1 MLVYVI
7 RHGQTDWNAIRRLQG
22 QKDIPLNDFGRS
34 QAVGNGKALSR
45 VLGPTATEFD
55 YVASPL
61 GRTRETMEL
70 VRGAMGLDPT
80 DYRTDDRLVEVSFG
94 DWEGYTLPELKLA
107 FPDRV
112 KARKAAKWD
121 FIPPGQDAE
130 SYEILSWRIGA
141 WLSSVQRKT
150 VCVCHGGVIRSIFR
164 LVSGMEKDEA
174 AEIPIPQDRI
184 LKVETEKNLAEWI
197 DAAEPV

>member
-1 MLVYVI
+1 MI

-22 QKDIPLNDFGRS
+22 QKDIPLNDFGRQ
-34 QAVGNGKALSR
+34 QAVGNGRILARL
-45 VLGPTATEFD
+45 LGERATDFD

-70 VRGAMGLDPT
+70 MRGAMGLDPLA
-80 DYRTDDRLVEVSFG
+80 YRTDDRLIEVSFG
-94 DWEGYTLPELKLA
+94 DWEGQTLPDLKKE

-112 KARKAAKWD
+112 NARKANKWD

-141 WLSSVQRKT
+141 WLSSVEVPT
-150 VCVCHGGVIRSIFR
+150 ICVCHGGVIRSIFR
-164 LVSGMEKDEA
+164 LVSGMDKDEA
-174 AEIPIPQDRI
+174 SRTQIPQDRI
-184 LKVETEKNLAEWI
+184 LKVEMDRNSAEWI
-197 DAAEPV
+197 

>member
-22 QKDIPLNDFGRS
+22 QKDIALNDFGRA
-34 QAVGNGKALSR
+34 QAVGNGK
-45 VLGPTATEFD
+45 VLAQILGDSARDFD

-70 VRGAMGLDPT
+70 MRGAMGLDPYT
-80 DYRTDDRLVEVSFG
+80 YRTDDRLVEVSFG
-94 DWEGYTLPELKLA
+94 DWEGQTLPELKKE

-112 KARKAAKWD
+112 KARKANKWD
-121 FIPPGQDAE
+121 FIPPGQHAE

-141 WLSSVQRKT
+141 WLSSVEVPT

-164 LVSGMEKDEA
+164 LVSGMDKDEA
-174 AEIPIPQDRI
+174 STTQIPQDRI
-184 LKVETEKNLAEWI
+184 LKVEIDRNSAEWI
-197 DAAEPV
+197 S